1 MGVLG
6 TSRRLE
12 LIRLTYYCRPA
23 KLLDTKLSLGPK
35 EKKDVLLGVLP
46 LICSGYCG
54 AIGWKKSGYD
64 VMCNPSD
71 TLKAQR
77 LVSVMVY
84 PLCRLTSSTSTWL
97 MGRVALLDSFCTRL
111 PGTAEIAM
119 LCRYPVWTL

>member
-1 MGVLG
+1 M
-6 TSRRLE
+6 
-12 LIRLTYYCRPA
+12 RLTYYCRPV

-46 LICSGYCG
+46 LICLGCRG

-64 VMCNPSD
+64 VMCNPND

-77 LVSVMVY
+77 LVLVMVY
-84 PLCRLTSSTSTWL
+84 PLCRLTSSASTWL
-97 MGRVALLDSFCTRL
+97 AGRVALLDYFCTRL
-111 PGTAEIAM
+111 PRTAGIAA